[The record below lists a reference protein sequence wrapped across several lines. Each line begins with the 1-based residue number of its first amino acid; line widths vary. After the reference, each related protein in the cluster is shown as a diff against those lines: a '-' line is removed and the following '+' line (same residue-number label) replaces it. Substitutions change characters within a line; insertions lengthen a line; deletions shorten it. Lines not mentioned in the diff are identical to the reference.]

1 MAPSPGDPTDAAAD
15 LRVRMRTDLTAAMKA
30 RQPQVVAALRS
41 ALAALDNAEAIAATP
56 SSSLVGTHIA
66 GAESGVGA
74 TEAARRVLTWAELQ
88 AILAAQIEEYTEAA
102 DYYDGSG
109 QPDSA
114 TELRTRVAA
123 LAPYR
128 DET

>member
-15 LRVRMRTDLTAAMKA
+15 LRVRMRIDLTAAMKA

-41 ALAALDNAEAIAATP
+41 ALAALDNAEAVAAP
-56 SSSLVGTHIA
+56 ESSSAVATHVA
-66 GAESGVGA
+66 GAAAGVGA
-74 TEAARRVLTWAELQ
+74 TEEARRDLSWTQVQSVLT
-88 AILAAQIEEYTEAA
+88 AQIEEYTEAA
-102 DYYDGSG
+102 DYCDGSS
-109 QPDSA
+109 QPDSSA
-114 TELRTRVAA
+114 ELRTRAAA